1 MSNEPTRVTTEQAI
15 RHSQYC
21 VEHRR
26 PVGWL
31 MVRELLR
38 AIGQLQAQL
47 AEAQGEVAALTR
59 QLMQK
64 RSRGTAG
71 EPRL

>member
-1 MSNEPTRVTTEQAI
+1 MTDETTRVTPEQAI

-21 VEHRR
+21 VEHKR

-38 AIGQLQAQL
+38 ALGVLQAQL
-47 AEAQGEVAALTR
+47 AESQGEVAALNR
-59 QLMQK
+59 ERAHK